1 MVIIGLLSFVIPI
14 NLQGPVINAKTSL
27 ANNVFFAM
35 PLQPVLLDFPFS
47 NWGLEFIGPINPSSS
62 VGHIFILTSA
72 NYFTKWDE
80 VVPLRHVQYEHVF
93 YFLDSNIF
101 S

>member
-1 MVIIGLLSFVIPI
+1 
-14 NLQGPVINAKTSL
+14 
-27 ANNVFFAM
+27 M